1 MATAATGVVVVV
13 VQALRGLMDPV
24 VQFLRAAAGVGR
36 ATVIPVAGQYRHQ
49 LANSHMH
56 PLIERSAAAMTL
68 RHHQTNQCVI
78 VAAFYL
84 RLSHPSGQVDAGR
97 IFAFNDNPLTVQSDT
112 RNIPPVFGT

>member
-1 MATAATGVVVVV
+1 
-13 VQALRGLMDPV
+13 
-24 VQFLRAAAGVGR
+24 
-36 ATVIPVAGQYRHQ
+36 
-49 LANSHMH
+49 
-56 PLIERSAAAMTL
+56 MTL